1 MVIGILKAPDSVELP
16 TPIIIDLLRMLPPRE
31 LQSELGRVTSD
42 ILSRGDIVMQ
52 AESAKLLME
61 LLPNLPPQVASDSA
75 HEGVKHLALSK
86 DHQTRREVA
95 KGMAN
100 LS

>member
-1 MVIGILKAPDSVELP
+1 
-16 TPIIIDLLRMLPPRE
+16 
-31 LQSELGRVTSD
+31 
-42 ILSRGDIVMQ
+42 MQ